1 MALERIFSAY
11 SARMSS
17 ASEAMAPMSSA
28 FCLIQER
35 SFSSWPTLP
44 QMAMTSRFFSTCS
57 HLTMT
62 EVSSP
67 PEYARTTFSFSA
79 MVIPFGWLAS
89 CLTCIQESPDV
100 AGRLEP
106 RLAIR
111 TGKLEATRDI

>member
-1 MALERIFSAY
+1 M
-11 SARMSS
+11 
-17 ASEAMAPMSSA
+17 ASEAMAPMSRA

-62 EVSSP
+62 DVSSP

-79 MVIPFGWLAS
+79 MMIPFLGLVYVS
-89 CLTCIQESPDV
+89 QKSPDV
-100 AGRLEP
+100 AGRLS
-106 RLAIR
+106 
-111 TGKLEATRDI
+111 